1 MLVMVNKPPF
11 DKIDTR
17 LTLIYT
23 GSSVCQNTQS
33 HNVHVLFF
41 RKKITSRTQ
50 SNPYP
55 TQSILPKTLSSSVHS
70 QAFRRKPIS
79 STLNKSRI
87 KKPHKISVQNSG
99 MMSMTEQKM
108 FWGEMQYKTLLTFC
122 YEMIAIFP

>member
-1 MLVMVNKPPF
+1 MVNKPPF

-41 RKKITSRTQ
+41 RKKITSRTP
-50 SNPYP
+50 SNP
-55 TQSILPKTLSSSVHS
+55 TQPILPKTPSSSVHS
-70 QAFRRKPIS
+70 QAFRRNPIS
-79 STLNKSRI
+79 STLSKSRI
-87 KKPHKISVQNSG
+87 RKPHKISVQNSG
-99 MMSMTEQKM
+99 MVPMTEQKM